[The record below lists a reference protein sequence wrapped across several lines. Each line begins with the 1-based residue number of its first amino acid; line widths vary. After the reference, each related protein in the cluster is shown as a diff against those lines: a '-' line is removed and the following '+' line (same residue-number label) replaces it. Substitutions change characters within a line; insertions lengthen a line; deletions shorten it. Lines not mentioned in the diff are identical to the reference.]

1 MIKYHIYAIGN
12 MKRSA
17 ESEIFSKYSKRI
29 SNIQLFEYVS
39 HLPEG
44 NKKTKDES
52 EKLLSMIKNN
62 GKRILL
68 DQFGKC
74 YSSDEFSGILSNW
87 KNTGFNK
94 INFIIGGAD
103 GVDQKLKDNV
113 DLIISFSKMTFPH
126 MLARVI
132 LLEQIY
138 RAEAIIAKHP
148 YHRN

>member
-1 MIKYHIYAIGN
+1 
-12 MKRSA
+12 
-17 ESEIFSKYSKRI
+17 
-29 SNIQLFEYVS
+29 
-39 HLPEG
+39 
-44 NKKTKDES
+44 
-52 EKLLSMIKNN
+52 MIKNN

-68 DQFGKC
+68 DQVGECF
-74 YSSDEFSGILSNW
+74 SSDEFSGILSNW
-87 KNTGFNK
+87 KNNGFNK

>member
-1 MIKYHIYAIGN
+1 VFPNWYV
-12 MKRSA
+12 A
-17 ESEIFSKYSKRI
+17 EQGFLIEDREQWKANVAKD
-29 SNIQLFEYVS
+29 
-39 HLPEG
+39 HA
-44 NKKTKDES
+44 KTA
-52 EKLLSMIKNN
+52 
-62 GKRILL
+62 
-68 DQFGKC
+68 
-74 YSSDEFSGILSNW
+74 
-87 KNTGFNK
+87 
-94 INFIIGGAD
+94 GAN

>member
-1 MIKYHIYAIGN
+1 MCI
-12 MKRSA
+12 RDS
-17 ESEIFSKYSKRI
+17 
-29 SNIQLFEYVS
+29 
-39 HLPEG
+39 
-44 NKKTKDES
+44 
-52 EKLLSMIKNN
+52 
-62 GKRILL
+62 
-68 DQFGKC
+68 
-74 YSSDEFSGILSNW
+74 
-87 KNTGFNK
+87 
-94 INFIIGGAD
+94 D